1 MALGKGILAGA
12 GATLGGAAVLAGTNA
27 ALAATTPPLWSV
39 LPGDTKRY
47 SWRDGEI
54 SYAVR
59 GSGTPLLLLHGIYAT
74 ACGYEMRR

>member
-1 MALGKGILAGA
+1 MTRRKEILIGA
-12 GATLGGAAVLAGTNA
+12 GALLGGAAAFAGTNA
-27 ALAATTPPLWSV
+27 ALGATAPPLWSV

-59 GSGTPLLLLHGIYAT
+59 GTGTPLLLLHGIYAT
-74 ACGYEMRR
+74 ACGYE